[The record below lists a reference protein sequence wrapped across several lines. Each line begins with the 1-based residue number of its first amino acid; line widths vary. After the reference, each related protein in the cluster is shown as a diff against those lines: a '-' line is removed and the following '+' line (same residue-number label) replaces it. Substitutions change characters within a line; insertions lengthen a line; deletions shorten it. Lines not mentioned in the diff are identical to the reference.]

1 MLKSS
6 KPPLGKNL
14 AAGFTPQRA
23 EALLQFWANLADVDA
38 DEFRSE
44 LESLTKFAPEIFGA
58 LIGLLEA
65 ADSQGVDER
74 REDFLRSVWGLKEHL
89 RAAWQATDLREREWY
104 IYELRRLY
112 ARHTAAASLR
122 ATEPALK
129 SMLDRLVS
137 QNPQSESASVD
148 MQRLGAE
155 FGHRSRFYGYW
166 VDPPPA
172 LTVFERTMFH
182 FQRIAYRARKCEN
195 PECMAPYFFAKR
207 KGQKY
212 CTEECALPA
221 QRKAKSEWWARNR
234 DDQMKKRRQR
244 ESKDTAKPLSAAE
257 RRTIVRPKKRGTK

>member
-6 KPPLGKNL
+6 KAHRGKNP
-14 AAGFTPQRA
+14 AAGFTAQRA
-23 EALLQFWANLADVDA
+23 EALLQFWANLADVNA

-44 LESLTKFAPEIFGA
+44 LESLTKSAPESFGT

-65 ADSQGVDER
+65 ADSQSVEER
-74 REDFLRSVWGLKEHL
+74 REDLLRSVWGLREHL

-112 ARHTAAASLR
+112 TRHTAAASLR
-122 ATEPALK
+122 AMEPAFK
-129 SMLDRLVS
+129 CILDRLVS

-155 FGHRSRFYGYW
+155 LGHSSRFYGYW

-195 PECMAPYFFAKR
+195 PECMAPCFFMKR

-244 ESKDTAKPLSAAE
+244 ESKDTAEPLSAAE
-257 RRTIVRPKKRGTK
+257 PRTVVQPKKKGTK